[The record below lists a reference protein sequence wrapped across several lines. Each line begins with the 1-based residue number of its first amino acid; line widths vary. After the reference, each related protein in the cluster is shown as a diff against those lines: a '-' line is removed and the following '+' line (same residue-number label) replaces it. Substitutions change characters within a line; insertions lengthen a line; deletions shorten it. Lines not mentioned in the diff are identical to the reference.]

1 MALTLVI
8 GSKNYSSWSFRPWM
22 LLRHLAIEFDERVL
36 TLDTP
41 EFDDQIGKLN
51 PARRVP
57 VLLDGELTVWDSIAI
72 CEYLAEKTGRGWP
85 KDMAA
90 RAHARSVSA
99 EMHSGFQALR
109 AACPFNARARN
120 RRVPRT
126 PELEAD
132 VRRIDEMWA
141 DCRRRFGS
149 GGPWLFGDY
158 SIADAM
164 YSSVVL
170 RFNTYGTELSP
181 PSIEYLNTALADPA
195 LADWMRAAETES
207 HRLEKIDA
215 VGRCQA

>member
-1 MALTLVI
+1 MAITLVI
-8 GSKNYSSWSFRPWM
+8 GSKNYSSWSLRPWM
-22 LLRHLAIEFDERVL
+22 LLRHLGIGFDERVL

-41 EFDDQIGKLN
+41 EFYGEIGKFN

-57 VLLDGELTVWDSIAI
+57 VLQDAELTIWDSIAI
-72 CEYLAEKTGRGWP
+72 CEYLADKTDRGWP
-85 KDMAA
+85 KEVAA

-109 AACPFNARARN
+109 EACPFNARARD

-126 PELEAD
+126 PGLDAD

-141 DCRRRFGS
+141 DCRLRFAG

-181 PSIEYLNTALADPA
+181 PSREYLNTALADPP
-195 LADWMRAAETES
+195 LIDWLRAAESET

-215 VGRCQA
+215 VGR